1 LAEELV
7 DQVLLPAAAEGG
19 DERRRLVKIF
29 GDPTR
34 EGAQGFNAFLEDE
47 KRFVGFKSS
56 AVFAAKEIV
65 FVDDG
70 SN

>member
-1 LAEELV
+1 M
-7 DQVLLPAAAEGG
+7 
-19 DERRRLVKIF
+19 KIF

-56 AVFAAKEIV
+56 TVFAAKEIV